1 MNNIRAYSASIL
13 DTTAVINRMVRT
25 IRFVSLDRNYHFLD
39 RSLDMSAN
47 TRKSVDMNLCISI
60 ESVRA
65 IRAMLERT
73 NILVT
78 Q

>member
-13 DTTAVINRMVRT
+13 DTTVAVNGMVRT
-25 IRFVSLDRNYHFLD
+25 IRVVSLDRNYQFLH

-47 TRKSVDMNLCISI
+47 TRKRVDRNLCISI

-65 IRAMLERT
+65 VRAMIEST
-73 NILVT
+73 NMLLT